1 MDAPRTEDAGIGEL
15 IGQLTEDAKDYAR
28 AEVDYFKAVAQAKVA
43 EVKGAAIAAVLALAL
58 ALAAAIGLI
67 VGAILTLATLVGPG
81 WATLIVVGISL
92 VVAGLLGWS
101 AARGIRKAMGTQA

>member
-1 MDAPRTEDAGIGEL
+1 MEAPHLEDAGIGEL

-81 WATLIVVGISL
+81 WATLIVVGVSL
-92 VVAGLLGWS
+92 VIAALLGWT
-101 AARGIRKAMGTQA
+101 AARGIRKAMGTKQ

>member
-1 MDAPRTEDAGIGEL
+1 MDAPQTEDAGIGAL

-28 AEVDYFKAVAQAKVA
+28 AELDYYKALARVKVA
-43 EVKGAAIAAVLALAL
+43 ELKGAAIAAMLALAL

-92 VVAGLLGWS
+92 VFAALLGWA
-101 AARGIRKAMGTQA
+101 AARGVQRVMGATK

>member
-1 MDAPRTEDAGIGEL
+1 MEDAGIGEL

-28 AEVDYFKAVAQAKVA
+28 AEVDYVKAVAQAKVA

-58 ALAAAIGLI
+58 AMAAAIGLI

-92 VVAGLLGWS
+92 VIAALLGWA
-101 AARGIRKAMGTQA
+101 AARGIRKALGAQA

>member
-1 MDAPRTEDAGIGEL
+1 MDAPHLEEAGIGEL

-28 AEVDYFKAVAQAKVA
+28 AEADYYKALAQVKMA
-43 EVKGAAIAAVLALAL
+43 ELKGAAIAAALALAL
-58 ALAAAIGLI
+58 ALAAAIGLV

-92 VVAGLLGWS
+92 LVAGLLGLA
-101 AARGIRKAMGTQA
+101 AARGFRKAMGARA

>member
-1 MDAPRTEDAGIGEL
+1 MDAPHLEEAGIGAL

-28 AEVDYFKAVAQAKVA
+28 AEVEYVKAVAQAKVI

-81 WATLIVVGISL
+81 WATLIVVG
-92 VVAGLLGWS
+92 VALLIAALLGWA
-101 AARGIRKAMGTQA
+101 AARGIRKAMGAKA

>member
-1 MDAPRTEDAGIGEL
+1 MTAPTTEDAGIGEL

-28 AEVDYFKAVAQAKVA
+28 AEVDYYKTLAQAKVT
-43 EVKGAAIAAVLALAL
+43 EVKGPAIAAALALAL

-81 WATLIVVGISL
+81 WATLIVVGASL
-92 VVAGLLGWS
+92 VVAGLLGWA
-101 AARGIRKAMGTQA
+101 AARGFQRAMGGAK

>member
-1 MDAPRTEDAGIGEL
+1 MEAPRTEDAGIGEL

-28 AEVDYFKAVAQAKVA
+28 AEVDYLKAVTRLKLA
-43 EVKGAAIAAVLALAL
+43 EIKGAAIAAILAFAL

-81 WATLIVVGISL
+81 WATLIVVSISL
-92 VVAGLLGWS
+92 VVATLLGWT
-101 AARGIRKAMGTQA
+101 AARGFRKAMGATQ

>member
-1 MDAPRTEDAGIGEL
+1 MEDAGIGEL

-28 AEVDYFKAVAQAKVA
+28 AEVDYVKAVAQAKVA

-92 VVAGLLGWS
+92 VIAALLGWA
-101 AARGIRKAMGTQA
+101 AARGIRKALGAQA

>member
-1 MDAPRTEDAGIGEL
+1 MDAPQTEDAGIGAL

-28 AEVDYFKAVAQAKVA
+28 AEVDYFKAVAQAKVV
-43 EVKGAAIAAVLALAL
+43 ELKGAAIAAVLALAL

-81 WATLIVVGISL
+81 WATLIVVGVSL
-92 VVAGLLGWS
+92 VVAALLGWA
-101 AARGIRKAMGTQA
+101 AARGFRKAMGAKA